1 MAAKDLAK
9 ADAVNSILASNYVM
23 VEIGGSIK
31 RISVKD
37 FMNAIQAGS
46 LNLSQYAWG
55 VPIYQ
60 SPSSKTSPEWGR
72 LGNLDMWAQYKETI
86 GRYLLTQ
93 DGRLAKLS
101 KTNSN
106 YFADGTTVDETK
118 GNIMFHAP
126 RLYYL
131 VKTDAVTGIPYLWA
145 SSLPIGGHYIE
156 SPCFGAYKAD
166 VIADKLV
173 SRSGRVPKSGLTI
186 SQFWA
191 KARAN
196 GKDYGLVSYDLRK
209 FMMMIHLFEYGSP
222 NCQTKIGY
230 GVGGSKNGDFWGAA
244 SKLTTGATKT
254 LGDSCGSIAINALP
268 DDTAGKPSSVNSS
281 RVSLFG
287 IEDAWNW
294 QHEMTQNIYFGKSEN
309 TGQTGKE
316 VFIYEGNRMPTDTEL
331 ATTPTGDY
339 RKLERI
345 DKEGYVSKMVLGEYF
360 DLIPQSVTGGGSNN
374 YWCDSFYHSMTLGQ
388 LCLFGGVANFGASSG
403 LTFIHS
409 GTPFSVSY
417 NICGARLAYYGKTQ
431 YVNGA
436 DL

>member
-9 ADAVNSILASNYVM
+9 ADAVNSMLASDYVL

-37 FMNAIQAGS
+37 FMNSIQTGS

-55 VPIYQ
+55 IPIYQ

-72 LGNLDMWAQYKETI
+72 VGNLDMWAQYKETA

-106 YFADGTTVDETK
+106 YFADGTVVDETK

-131 VKTDAVTGIPYLWA
+131 VKTDAVTGIPYLWL
-145 SSLPIGGHYIE
+145 SLLPIGGHYIE

-173 SRSGRVPKSGLTI
+173 SRSGRVPKGGLTI

-196 GKDYGLVSYDLRK
+196 GNDYGLSCYDHRRL
-209 FMMMIHLFEYGSP
+209 MMMLQLSEYGNP
-222 NCQTKIGY
+222 NCQEKIGY
-230 GVGGSKNGDFWGAA
+230 GVGGSVGGDFWGAA

-254 LGDSCGSIAINALP
+254 LGDSCGSIPIDALP
-268 DDTAGKPSSVNSS
+268 DVTAGKPASVNSS

-287 IEDAWNW
+287 IEDGWNW

-316 VFIYEGNRMPTDTEL
+316 VFIYEGNRMPTDAEL
-331 ATTPTGDY
+331 TTKPAGDY
-339 RKLERI
+339 RKLERM
-345 DKEGYVSKMVLGEYF
+345 DGEGYVSKMALGEHF
-360 DLIPQSVTGGGSNN
+360 DLIAQSTTGGGSNN
-374 YWCDSFYHSMTLGQ
+374 YWCDYFWRNLATGQ
-388 LCLFGGVANFGASSG
+388 LCLFGGSANAGSNGGLAFVSSS
-403 LTFIHS
+403 LA
-409 GTPFSVSY
+409 FSNAPAY
-417 NICGARLAYYGKTQ
+417 FGARLAYYGKTQ

>member
-1 MAAKDLAK
+1 MANDLAK
-9 ADAVNSILASNYVM
+9 VGAVNSMLASDCVM

-37 FMNAIQAGS
+37 FMNSIQTGS

-55 VPIYQ
+55 IPIYQ

-72 LGNLDMWAQYKETI
+72 VGNLDMWAQYKETA

-101 KTNSN
+101 KTNSGL
-106 YFADGTTVDETK
+106 FADGTVVDETK
-118 GNIMFHAP
+118 GNIMFHAH

-131 VKTDAVTGIPYLWA
+131 VKTDAVTGIPYLWL
-145 SSLPIGGHYIE
+145 SLLPIGGHYIE

-166 VIADKLV
+166 VISDKLV
-173 SRSGRVPKSGLTI
+173 SRSGRVPKGGLTI

-196 GKDYGLVSYDLRK
+196 GNDYGLSCYDHRRL
-209 FMMMIHLFEYGSP
+209 MMMLQLSEYGNP
-222 NCQTKIGY
+222 NCQDKIGY
-230 GVGGSKNGDFWGAA
+230 GVGGSVGGDFWGTAF
-244 SKLTTGATKT
+244 KLTTGATKT
-254 LGDSCGSIAINALP
+254 LGDSCGSIPIDALP
-268 DDTAGKPSSVNSS
+268 DATAGKPASVNSS

-287 IEDAWNW
+287 IEDGWNW

-316 VFIYEGNRMPTDTEL
+316 VFLYEGNRMPTDAEL
-331 ATTPTGDY
+331 ATKPAGDY

-345 DKEGYVSKMVLGEYF
+345 DGEGYVSKMALGEHF
-360 DLIPQSVTGGGSNN
+360 DLIAQSTTGGGSNN
-374 YWCDSFYHSMTLGQ
+374 YWCDYFWRNLATGQ
-388 LCLFGGVANFGASSG
+388 LCLFGGTANVGLGSG
-403 LTFIHS
+403 LASVASTYAISHAS
-409 GTPFSVSY
+409 AFS
-417 NICGARLAYYGKTQ
+417 GARLAYYGKTQ

>member
-55 VPIYQ
+55 IPIYQ

-72 LGNLDMWAQYKETI
+72 VGNLDMWAQYKDTT

-131 VKTDAVTGIPYLWA
+131 VKTDAVAGIPYLWL
-145 SSLPIGGHYIE
+145 SLLPIGGHFIE

-166 VIADKLV
+166 VISDKLV
-173 SRSGRVPKSGLTI
+173 SRSGRVPKGNLTI

-196 GKDYGLVSYDLRK
+196 GNDYGLSCYDHRRL
-209 FMMMIHLFEYGSP
+209 MMMLQLSEYGSP
-222 NCQTKIGY
+222 NCQDKIGY
-230 GVGGSKNGDFWGAA
+230 GVGGSVNGDFWGAA

-254 LGDSCGSIAINALP
+254 LGDSCGSIPIDALP
-268 DDTAGKPSSVNSS
+268 DATAGKQASVNSS

-287 IEDAWNW
+287 IEDGWNW
-294 QHEMTQNIYFGKSEN
+294 QHEMVQNIYFGRSEN

-316 VFIYEGNRMPTDTEL
+316 VFIYEGNRMPTDAEL
-331 ATTPTGDY
+331 TTKPAGDY

-345 DKEGYVSKMVLGEYF
+345 NEESYVSKMVLGEYF
-360 DLIPQSVTGGGSNN
+360 DLIAQSTTGGGSNN
-374 YWCDSFYHSMTLGQ
+374 YWCDTFWRNFATGQ
-388 LCLFGGVANFGASSG
+388 LCLFGGRASSG
-403 LTFIHS
+403 SGSGLACVTSDTAFSSVSASS
-409 GTPFSVSY
+409 GT
-417 NICGARLAYYGKTQ
+417 RLAYYGKTQ

>member
-1 MAAKDLAK
+1 MANDLAK
-9 ADAVNSILASNYVM
+9 VGAVNSMLASDCVM

-37 FMNAIQAGS
+37 FMNSIQTGS

-55 VPIYQ
+55 IPIYQ

-72 LGNLDMWAQYKETI
+72 VGNLDMWAQYKETA

-101 KTNSN
+101 KTNSGL
-106 YFADGTTVDETK
+106 FADGTVVDETK
-118 GNIMFHAP
+118 GNIMFHAH

-131 VKTDAVTGIPYLWA
+131 VKTDAVTGIPYLWL
-145 SSLPIGGHYIE
+145 SLLPIGGHYIE

-166 VIADKLV
+166 VISDKLV
-173 SRSGRVPKSGLTI
+173 SRSGRVPKGGLTI

-196 GKDYGLVSYDLRK
+196 GNDYGLSCYDHRRL
-209 FMMMIHLFEYGSP
+209 MMMLQLSEYGNP
-222 NCQTKIGY
+222 NCQDKIGY
-230 GVGGSKNGDFWGAA
+230 GVGGSVGGDFWGTAF
-244 SKLTTGATKT
+244 KLTTGATKT
-254 LGDSCGSIAINALP
+254 LGDSCGSIPIDALP
-268 DDTAGKPSSVNSS
+268 DATAGKPASVNSS

-287 IEDAWNW
+287 IEDGWNW

-316 VFIYEGNRMPTDTEL
+316 VFLYEGNRMPTDAEL
-331 ATTPTGDY
+331 ATKPAGDY

-345 DKEGYVSKMVLGEYF
+345 DGEGYVSKMALGEHF
-360 DLIPQSVTGGGSNN
+360 DLIAQSTTGGGSNN
-374 YWCDSFYHSMTLGQ
+374 YWCDYFWRNLATGQ
-388 LCLFGGVANFGASSG
+388 LCLFGGCANDGSNSG
-403 LTFIHS
+403 LACVGS
-409 GTPFSVSY
+409 YCAFSFASA
-417 NICGARLAYYGKTQ
+417 NCGARLAYYGKTQ

>member
-1 MAAKDLAK
+1 MAADLAK
-9 ADAVNSILASNYVM
+9 VGAVNSILASNYVM

-72 LGNLDMWAQYKETI
+72 VGNLDMWEQYKETM

-156 SPCFGAYKAD
+156 SPCLGAYKAD

-173 SRSGRVPKSGLTI
+173 SRSGRVPKGGLTI

-196 GKDYGLVSYDLRK
+196 GNDYGLVSYDLRR
-209 FMMMIHLFEYGSP
+209 FMMMIQLFEYGSP

-230 GVGGSKNGDFWGAA
+230 GVGGSTNGDFWNAA

-254 LGDSCGSIAINALP
+254 LGDSCGNIAIDALA
-268 DDTAGKPSSVNSS
+268 DSTASNPASVNSS

-294 QHEMTQNIYFGKSEN
+294 QWEMTQGIYFGKSEN

-316 VFIYEGNRMPTDTEL
+316 VFIYEGNRMPTDAEL
-331 ATTPTGDY
+331 TTKPAGDY
-339 RKLERI
+339 RKLERM
-345 DKEGYVSKMVLGEYF
+345 DGEGFVSKMSLGEYF
-360 DLIPQSVTGGGSNN
+360 DLIAQSTTGGGSNN
-374 YWCDSFYHSMTLGQ
+374 YWCDFFYRNLATGQ
-388 LCLFGGVANFGASSG
+388 LCLFGGSANYGSFSG
-403 LTFIHS
+403 LAFVS
-409 GTPFSVSY
+409 SRNAFSDAFAH
-417 NICGARLAYYGKTQ
+417 CGARLAYYGKTQ

>member
-1 MAAKDLAK
+1 MANDLAK
-9 ADAVNSILASNYVM
+9 VGAVNSMLASDCVM

-37 FMNAIQAGS
+37 FMNSIQTGS

-55 VPIYQ
+55 IPIYQ

-72 LGNLDMWAQYKETI
+72 VGNLDMWAQYKETA

-101 KTNSN
+101 KTNSGL
-106 YFADGTTVDETK
+106 FADGTVVDETK
-118 GNIMFHAP
+118 GNIMFHAH

-131 VKTDAVTGIPYLWA
+131 VKTDAVTGIPYLWL
-145 SSLPIGGHYIE
+145 SLLPIGGHYIE

-166 VIADKLV
+166 VISDKLV
-173 SRSGRVPKSGLTI
+173 SRSGRVPKGGLTI

-196 GKDYGLVSYDLRK
+196 GNDYGLSCYDHRRL
-209 FMMMIHLFEYGSP
+209 MMMLQLSEYGNP
-222 NCQTKIGY
+222 NCQDKIGY
-230 GVGGSKNGDFWGAA
+230 GVGGSVGGDFWGTAF
-244 SKLTTGATKT
+244 KLTTGATKT
-254 LGDSCGSIAINALP
+254 LGDSCGSIPIDALP
-268 DDTAGKPSSVNSS
+268 DATAGKPASVNSS

-287 IEDAWNW
+287 IEDGWNW

-316 VFIYEGNRMPTDTEL
+316 VFLYEGNRMPTDAEL
-331 ATTPTGDY
+331 ATKPAGDY

-345 DKEGYVSKMVLGEYF
+345 DGEGYVSKMALGEHF
-360 DLIPQSVTGGGSNN
+360 DLIAQSTTGGGSNN
-374 YWCDSFYHSMTLGQ
+374 YWCDYFWRNLATGQ
-388 LCLFGGVANFGASSG
+388 LCLFGGHAYDGSSSG
-403 LTFIHS
+403 LACVASIS
-409 GTPFSVSY
+409 AFSDAY
-417 NICGARLAYYGKTQ
+417 ADCGARLAYYGKTQ

>member
-9 ADAVNSILASNYVM
+9 ADAVNSMLASDYVM

-37 FMNAIQAGS
+37 FMNSIQTGS

-72 LGNLDMWAQYKETI
+72 VGNLDMWAQYKETT

-101 KTNSN
+101 KTNSS
-106 YFADGTTVDETK
+106 YFADGTVVDETK
-118 GNIMFHAP
+118 GNIMFHSP

-131 VKTDAVTGIPYLWA
+131 EKTDAVTGIPYLWL
-145 SSLPIGGHYIE
+145 SLLPIGGHYIE

-166 VIADKLV
+166 VISDKLV
-173 SRSGRVPKSGLTI
+173 SRSGRVPKGNLTI

-196 GKDYGLVSYDLRK
+196 GNDYGLSCYDHRRL
-209 FMMMIHLFEYGSP
+209 MMMLQLSEYGNP
-222 NCQTKIGY
+222 NCQDKIGY
-230 GVGGSKNGDFWGAA
+230 GVGGSVNGDFWGAA

-254 LGDSCGSIAINALP
+254 LGDSCGSIPIDALP
-268 DDTAGKPSSVNSS
+268 DATAGKPASVNSS

-287 IEDAWNW
+287 IEDGWNW

-316 VFIYEGNRMPTDTEL
+316 VFIYEGNRMPTDAEL
-331 ATTPTGDY
+331 TTKPAGDY
-339 RKLERI
+339 RKLERM
-345 DKEGYVSKMVLGEYF
+345 DGEGYVSKMVLGEHF
-360 DLIPQSVTGGGSNN
+360 DLIAQSTTGGGSNN
-374 YWCDSFYHSMTLGQ
+374 YWCDYFWRNLVTGQ
-388 LCLFGGVANFGASSG
+388 LCLFGGAANDGSNSG
-403 LTFIHS
+403 LACVS
-409 GTPFSVSY
+409 SYYAFSNAAAFS
-417 NICGARLAYYGKTQ
+417 GARLAYYGKTQ

>member
-1 MAAKDLAK
+1 MAADLAK
-9 ADAVNSILASNYVM
+9 VGAVNSILASNYVM

-37 FMNAIQAGS
+37 FMNSIQAGS

-72 LGNLDMWAQYKETI
+72 VGNLDMWEQYKETM

-156 SPCFGAYKAD
+156 SPCLGAYKAD

-173 SRSGRVPKSGLTI
+173 SRSGRVPKGGLTI

-196 GKDYGLVSYDLRK
+196 GNDYGLVNYDLRR
-209 FMMMIHLFEYGSP
+209 FMMMIQLFEYGSP

-230 GVGGSKNGDFWGAA
+230 GVGGSTNGDFWSAA

-254 LGDSCGSIAINALP
+254 LGDSCGNIAIDALA
-268 DDTAGKPSSVNSS
+268 DDTASKPASVNSS

-294 QHEMTQNIYFGKSEN
+294 QFEMTQGIYFGKSEN

-316 VFIYEGNRMPTDTEL
+316 VFIYDGNRMPTNAEL
-331 ATTPTGDY
+331 ATKPAGDY
-339 RKLERI
+339 RKLERM
-345 DKEGYVSKMVLGEYF
+345 DGDGFVSKMALGEYF
-360 DLIPQSVTGGGSNN
+360 DLIAQSATGGGSNN
-374 YWCDSFYHSMTLGQ
+374 YWCDNFWRILATGQ
-388 LCLFGGVANFGASSG
+388 LALFGGFASSG
-403 LTFIHS
+403 LYGGLAFIAS
-409 GTPFSVSY
+409 SFAFSYATLS
-417 NICGARLAYYGKTQ
+417 CGARLAYYGKTQ

>member
-1 MAAKDLAK
+1 MAADLAK
-9 ADAVNSILASNYVM
+9 VGAVNSILASNYVM

-72 LGNLDMWAQYKETI
+72 VGNLDMWEQYKETM

-156 SPCFGAYKAD
+156 SPCLGAYKAD

-173 SRSGRVPKSGLTI
+173 SRSGRVPKGELSI

-196 GKDYGLVSYDLRK
+196 GNDYGLVNYDLRR
-209 FMMMIHLFEYGSP
+209 FMMMIQLFEYGSP
-222 NCQTKIGY
+222 DCQTKIGY
-230 GVGGSKNGDFWGAA
+230 GVGGSINGNFWGVA

-254 LGDSCGSIAINALP
+254 LGDSCGNIAIEALA
-268 DDTAGKPSSVNSS
+268 DSTASKPASVNSS

-294 QHEMTQNIYFGKSEN
+294 QWEMTQGIYFGKSEN

-316 VFIYEGNRMPTDTEL
+316 VFIYDGNRMPTDAEL
-331 ATTPTGDY
+331 TTKPAGDY
-339 RKLERI
+339 RKLERM
-345 DKEGYVSKMVLGEYF
+345 DGDGYVSKMTIGEYF
-360 DLIPQSVTGGGSNN
+360 DLIAQSTTGGGSNN
-374 YWCDSFYHSMTLGQ
+374 YWCDYFFRNLATGQ
-388 LCLFGGVANFGASSG
+388 LCLFGGAAYHGLNSG
-403 LTFIHS
+403 LAYVDSSNAFPAAYTK
-409 GTPFSVSY
+409 
-417 NICGARLAYYGKTQ
+417 CGARLAYYGKTQ

>member
-9 ADAVNSILASNYVM
+9 ADAVNSMLASDYVL

-37 FMNAIQAGS
+37 FMNSIQTGS

-55 VPIYQ
+55 IPIYQ

-72 LGNLDMWAQYKETI
+72 VGNLDMWAQYKETA

-106 YFADGTTVDETK
+106 YFADGTVVDETK

-131 VKTDAVTGIPYLWA
+131 VKTDAVTGIPYLWL
-145 SSLPIGGHYIE
+145 SLLPIGGHYIE

-173 SRSGRVPKSGLTI
+173 SRSGRVPKGGLTI

-196 GKDYGLVSYDLRK
+196 GNDYGLSCYDHRRL
-209 FMMMIHLFEYGSP
+209 MMMLQLSEYGNP
-222 NCQTKIGY
+222 NCQDKIGY
-230 GVGGSKNGDFWGAA
+230 GVGGSVGGDFWGAA

-254 LGDSCGSIAINALP
+254 LGDSCGSIPIDALP
-268 DDTAGKPSSVNSS
+268 DATAAKPASVNSS

-287 IEDAWNW
+287 IEDGWNW

-316 VFIYEGNRMPTDTEL
+316 VFIYEGNRMPTDAEL
-331 ATTPTGDY
+331 ATKPAGDY
-339 RKLERI
+339 RKLERM
-345 DKEGYVSKMVLGEYF
+345 DGEGYVSKMALGEHF
-360 DLIPQSVTGGGSNN
+360 DLIAQSTTGGGSNN
-374 YWCDSFYHSMTLGQ
+374 YWCDYFWRNLATGQ
-388 LCLFGGVANFGASSG
+388 LCLFGGHATNGSNSG
-403 LTFIHS
+403 LASVASHS
-409 GTPFSVSY
+409 AFSSAYASY
-417 NICGARLAYYGKTQ
+417 GARLAYYGKTQ

>member
-1 MAAKDLAK
+1 MANDLAK
-9 ADAVNSILASNYVM
+9 VGAVNSMLASDCVM

-37 FMNAIQAGS
+37 FMNSIQTGS

-55 VPIYQ
+55 IPIYQ

-72 LGNLDMWAQYKETI
+72 VGNLDMWAQYKETA

-101 KTNSN
+101 KTNSGL
-106 YFADGTTVDETK
+106 FADGTVVDETK
-118 GNIMFHAP
+118 GNIMFHAH

-131 VKTDAVTGIPYLWA
+131 VKTDAVTGIPYLWL
-145 SSLPIGGHYIE
+145 SLLPIGGHYIE

-166 VIADKLV
+166 VISDKLV
-173 SRSGRVPKSGLTI
+173 SRSGRVPKGGLTI

-196 GKDYGLVSYDLRK
+196 GNDYGLSCYDHRRL
-209 FMMMIHLFEYGSP
+209 MMMLQLSEYGNP
-222 NCQTKIGY
+222 NCQDKIGY
-230 GVGGSKNGDFWGAA
+230 GVGGSVGGDFWGTAF
-244 SKLTTGATKT
+244 KLTTGATKT
-254 LGDSCGSIAINALP
+254 LGDSCGSIPIDALP
-268 DDTAGKPSSVNSS
+268 DATAGKPASVNSS

-287 IEDAWNW
+287 IEDGWNW

-316 VFIYEGNRMPTDTEL
+316 VFLYEGNRMPTDAEL
-331 ATTPTGDY
+331 ATKPAGDC

-345 DKEGYVSKMVLGEYF
+345 DGEGYVSKMALGEHF
-360 DLIPQSVTGGGSNN
+360 DLIAQSTTGGGSNN
-374 YWCDSFYHSMTLGQ
+374 YWCDYFWKNLATGQ
-388 LCLFGGVANFGASSG
+388 LCLFGGNAYLGSHSGLASVYSYSAFSVANAS
-403 LTFIHS
+403 F
-409 GTPFSVSY
+409 
-417 NICGARLAYYGKTQ
+417 GARLAYYGKTQ

>member
-55 VPIYQ
+55 ILIYQ

-72 LGNLDMWAQYKETI
+72 VGNLDMWAQYKDTT

-106 YFADGTTVDETK
+106 YFADGTVVDETK
-118 GNIMFHAP
+118 GNIMFHSP

-131 VKTDAVTGIPYLWA
+131 VKTDAVTGIPYLWL
-145 SSLPIGGHYIE
+145 SLLPIGGHYIE

-166 VIADKLV
+166 VISDKLV
-173 SRSGRVPKSGLTI
+173 SRSGRVPKGGLTI

-196 GKDYGLVSYDLRK
+196 GNDYGLSCYDHRRL
-209 FMMMIHLFEYGSP
+209 MMMLQLSEYGSP
-222 NCQTKIGY
+222 NCQAKIGY
-230 GVGGSKNGDFWGAA
+230 GVGGSVSGSFWGAA
-244 SKLTTGATKT
+244 SKLKTGATAT
-254 LGDSCGSIAINALP
+254 LGDSCGSIPIDALA
-268 DDTAGKPSSVNSS
+268 DDTASKPASVNSS

-287 IEDAWNW
+287 IEDSWNW
-294 QHEMTQNIYFGKSEN
+294 QHEITQGIYFGKSEN

-316 VFIYEGNRMPTDTEL
+316 VFIYDGNRMPTDAEL
-331 ATTPTGDY
+331 TTKPAGDY
-339 RKLERI
+339 RKLERM
-345 DKEGYVSKMVLGEYF
+345 DGEGYVSKMVLGEYF
-360 DLIPQSVTGGGSNN
+360 DLIAQSTTGGGSNN
-374 YWCDSFYHSMTLGQ
+374 YWCDYFWRNLATGQ
-388 LCLFGGVANFGASSG
+388 LCLFGGNAYNGSNSG
-403 LTFIHS
+403 LASVIS
-409 GTPFSVSY
+409 NNAFSY
-417 NICGARLAYYGKTQ
+417 AAANCGARLAYYGKTQ

>member
-9 ADAVNSILASNYVM
+9 ADAVNSMLASDYVL

-37 FMNAIQAGS
+37 FMNSIQTGS

-72 LGNLDMWAQYKETI
+72 VGNLDMWAQYKETT

-106 YFADGTTVDETK
+106 YFADGTVVDETK
-118 GNIMFHAP
+118 GNIMFHSP

-131 VKTDAVTGIPYLWA
+131 VKTDAVTGIPYLWL
-145 SSLPIGGHYIE
+145 SLLPIGGHYIE

-166 VIADKLV
+166 VISDKLV
-173 SRSGRVPKSGLTI
+173 SRSGRVPKGGLSI

-196 GKDYGLVSYDLRK
+196 GNGYGLSCYDHRRL
-209 FMMMIHLFEYGSP
+209 MMMLQLSEYGNP
-222 NCQTKIGY
+222 NCQDKIGY
-230 GVGGSKNGDFWGAA
+230 GVGGSNGGDFWDAA

-254 LGDSCGSIAINALP
+254 LGDSCGSIPIDALP
-268 DDTAGKPSSVNSS
+268 DATAGKPASVNSS

-287 IEDAWNW
+287 IEDGWNW

-316 VFIYEGNRMPTDTEL
+316 VFIYEGNRMPTDAEL
-331 ATTPTGDY
+331 TTKPVGDY
-339 RKLERI
+339 RKLERMEV
-345 DKEGYVSKMVLGEYF
+345 EGYVSKMVLGEFF
-360 DLIPQSVTGGGSNN
+360 DLIAQSTTDGGSNN
-374 YWCDSFYHSMTLGQ
+374 YWCDYFLRDLVVGQ
-388 LCLFGGVANFGASSG
+388 LCLFGGSSNVG
-403 LTFIHS
+403 TNSGIGYIHS
-409 GTPFSVSY
+409 NLPFSFADTRS
-417 NICGARLAYYGKTQ
+417 GARLAYYGKTQ

>member
-1 MAAKDLAK
+1 MANDLAK
-9 ADAVNSILASNYVM
+9 VGAVNSMLASDCVM

-37 FMNAIQAGS
+37 FMNSIQTGS

-55 VPIYQ
+55 IPIYQ

-72 LGNLDMWAQYKETI
+72 VGNLDMWAQYKETA

-101 KTNSN
+101 KTNSGL
-106 YFADGTTVDETK
+106 FADGTVVDETK
-118 GNIMFHAP
+118 GNIMFHAH

-131 VKTDAVTGIPYLWA
+131 VKTDAVTGIPYLWL
-145 SSLPIGGHYIE
+145 SLLPIGGHYIE

-166 VIADKLV
+166 VISDKLV
-173 SRSGRVPKSGLTI
+173 SRSGRVPKGGLTI

-196 GKDYGLVSYDLRK
+196 GNDYGLSCYDHRRL
-209 FMMMIHLFEYGSP
+209 MMMLQLSEYGNP
-222 NCQTKIGY
+222 NCQDKIGY
-230 GVGGSKNGDFWGAA
+230 GVGGSVGGDFWGTAF
-244 SKLTTGATKT
+244 KLTTGATKT
-254 LGDSCGSIAINALP
+254 LGDSCGSIPIDALP
-268 DDTAGKPSSVNSS
+268 DATAGKPASVNSS

-287 IEDAWNW
+287 IEDGWNW

-316 VFIYEGNRMPTDTEL
+316 VFLYEGNRMPTDAEL
-331 ATTPTGDY
+331 ATKPAGDY

-345 DKEGYVSKMVLGEYF
+345 DGEGYVSKMALGEHF
-360 DLIPQSVTGGGSNN
+360 DLIAQSTTGGGSNN
-374 YWCDSFYHSMTLGQ
+374 YWCDYFWRNLATGQ
-388 LCLFGGVANFGASSG
+388 LCLFGGFANIGSDSGLAFVSSKHAFSNATASS
-403 LTFIHS
+403 
-409 GTPFSVSY
+409 
-417 NICGARLAYYGKTQ
+417 GARLAYYGKTQ

>member
-1 MAAKDLAK
+1 MANDLAK
-9 ADAVNSILASNYVM
+9 VGAVNSMLASDYVL

-37 FMNAIQAGS
+37 FMNSIQTSS

-72 LGNLDMWAQYKETI
+72 VGNLDMWAQYKETT

-106 YFADGTTVDETK
+106 YFADGTVVDETK
-118 GNIMFHAP
+118 GNIMFHSP

-131 VKTDAVTGIPYLWA
+131 VKTDAVTGIPYLWL
-145 SSLPIGGHYIE
+145 SLLPIGGHYIE

-166 VIADKLV
+166 VISDKLV
-173 SRSGRVPKSGLTI
+173 SRSGRVPKGNLTI

-196 GKDYGLVSYDLRK
+196 GNDYGLSCYDHRRL
-209 FMMMIHLFEYGSP
+209 MMMLQLSEYGNP
-222 NCQTKIGY
+222 NCQDKIGY
-230 GVGGSKNGDFWGAA
+230 GVGGSVNGDFWGAA

-254 LGDSCGSIAINALP
+254 LGDSCGIIPIDALP
-268 DDTAGKPSSVNSS
+268 DATAGKPASVNSS

-287 IEDAWNW
+287 IEDGWNW

-316 VFIYEGNRMPTDTEL
+316 VFIYEGNRMPTDAEL
-331 ATTPTGDY
+331 TTKPAGDY
-339 RKLERI
+339 RKLERM
-345 DKEGYVSKMVLGEYF
+345 DGEGYVSKMVLGEHF
-360 DLIPQSVTGGGSNN
+360 DLIAQSTTGGGSNN
-374 YWCDSFYHSMTLGQ
+374 YWCDYFWRNLVTGQ
-388 LCLFGGVANFGASSG
+388 LCLFGGSANSGSISG
-403 LTFIHS
+403 LAFVAS
-409 GTPFSVSY
+409 FAAFSY
-417 NICGARLAYYGKTQ
+417 ANANCGARLAYYGKTQ

>member
-1 MAAKDLAK
+1 MANDLAK
-9 ADAVNSILASNYVM
+9 VGAVNSMLASDCVM

-37 FMNAIQAGS
+37 FMNSIQTGS

-55 VPIYQ
+55 IPIYQ

-72 LGNLDMWAQYKETI
+72 VGNLDMWAQYKETA

-101 KTNSN
+101 KTNSGL
-106 YFADGTTVDETK
+106 FADGTVVDETK
-118 GNIMFHAP
+118 GNIMFHAH

-131 VKTDAVTGIPYLWA
+131 VKTDAVTGIPYLWL
-145 SSLPIGGHYIE
+145 SLLPIGGHYIE

-166 VIADKLV
+166 VISDKLV
-173 SRSGRVPKSGLTI
+173 SRSGRVPKGGLTI

-196 GKDYGLVSYDLRK
+196 GNDYGLSCYDHRRL
-209 FMMMIHLFEYGSP
+209 MMMLQLSEYGNP
-222 NCQTKIGY
+222 NCQDKIGY
-230 GVGGSKNGDFWGAA
+230 GVGGSVGGDFWGTAF
-244 SKLTTGATKT
+244 KLTTGATKT
-254 LGDSCGSIAINALP
+254 LGDSCGSIPIDALP
-268 DDTAGKPSSVNSS
+268 DATAGKPASVNSS

-287 IEDAWNW
+287 IEDGWNW

-316 VFIYEGNRMPTDTEL
+316 VFLYEGNRMPTDAEL
-331 ATTPTGDY
+331 ATKPAGDY

-345 DKEGYVSKMVLGEYF
+345 DGEGYVSKMALGEHF
-360 DLIPQSVTGGGSNN
+360 DLIAQSTTGGGSNN
-374 YWCDSFYHSMTLGQ
+374 YWCDYFWRNLATGQ
-388 LCLFGGVANFGASSG
+388 LCLFGGAANSGSNSG
-403 LTFIHS
+403 LACVNSIDA
-409 GTPFSVSY
+409 FSY
-417 NICGARLAYYGKTQ
+417 AYAIFGARLAYYGKTQ

>member
-1 MAAKDLAK
+1 MANDLAK
-9 ADAVNSILASNYVM
+9 VGAVNSMLASDHVM

-31 RISVKD
+31 RISVND
-37 FMNAIQAGS
+37 FMNSIQTSS

-72 LGNLDMWAQYKETI
+72 VGNLDMWTQYKETT

-106 YFADGTTVDETK
+106 YFADGTVVDETK

-131 VKTDAVTGIPYLWA
+131 VKTDAVTGIPYLWL
-145 SSLPIGGHYIE
+145 SLLPIGGHYIE

-173 SRSGRVPKSGLTI
+173 SRSGRVPKGSLTI
-186 SQFWA
+186 SKFWE

-196 GKDYGLVSYDLRK
+196 GKDYGLSCYDHRRL
-209 FMMMIHLFEYGSP
+209 MMMLQLSEYGNP
-222 NCQTKIGY
+222 NCQDKIGY
-230 GVGGSKNGDFWGAA
+230 GVGGSVNGEFWGAA

-254 LGDSCGSIAINALP
+254 LGDSCGSIPIDALP
-268 DDTAGKPSSVNSS
+268 DDTSGKPASVNSS

-287 IEDAWNW
+287 IEDGWNW

-316 VFIYEGNRMPTDTEL
+316 VFIYEGNRIPTDAEL
-331 ATTPTGDY
+331 TTKPAGDY
-339 RKLERI
+339 RKLERM
-345 DKEGYVSKMVLGEYF
+345 DGEGYVSKMVLGEFF
-360 DLIPQSVTGGGSNN
+360 DLIAQNITGGGSNN
-374 YWCDSFYHSMTLGQ
+374 YWCDFFWRNLATGQ
-388 LCLFGGVANFGASSG
+388 LCLFGGSVYYGLNGDLASVNS
-403 LTFIHS
+403 S
-409 GTPFSVSY
+409 FSFSSSPAS
-417 NICGARLAYYGKTQ
+417 CGARLAYYGKTQ

>member
-1 MAAKDLAK
+1 MANDLAK
-9 ADAVNSILASNYVM
+9 VGAVNSMLASDHVM

-37 FMNAIQAGS
+37 FMNSIQTSS

-72 LGNLDMWAQYKETI
+72 VGNLDMWAQYKETT

-106 YFADGTTVDETK
+106 YFADGTVVDETK
-118 GNIMFHAP
+118 GNIMFHSP

-131 VKTDAVTGIPYLWA
+131 VKTDAVTGIPYLWL
-145 SSLPIGGHYIE
+145 SLLPIGGHYIE

-166 VIADKLV
+166 VISDKLV
-173 SRSGRVPKSGLTI
+173 SRSGRVPKGGLTI
-186 SQFWA
+186 SKFWE

-196 GKDYGLVSYDLRK
+196 GKDYGLSCYDHRRL
-209 FMMMIHLFEYGSP
+209 MMMLQLSEYGNP
-222 NCQTKIGY
+222 NCQDKIGY
-230 GVGGSKNGDFWGAA
+230 GVGGSVNGEFWGAA

-254 LGDSCGSIAINALP
+254 LGDSCGSIPIDALP
-268 DDTAGKPSSVNSS
+268 DDTSSKPASVNSS

-287 IEDAWNW
+287 IEDGWNW

-316 VFIYEGNRMPTDTEL
+316 VFIYEGNRIPTDAEL
-331 ATTPTGDY
+331 TTKPAGDY
-339 RKLERI
+339 RKLERM
-345 DKEGYVSKMVLGEYF
+345 DGEGYVSKMVLGEFF
-360 DLIPQSVTGGGSNN
+360 DLIAQNITGGGSNN
-374 YWCDSFYHSMTLGQ
+374 YWCDFFWRNLATGQ
-388 LCLFGGVANFGASSG
+388 LCLFGGSVYYGLNGGLASVNSS
-403 LTFIHS
+403 LS
-409 GTPFSVSY
+409 FSSSPES
-417 NICGARLAYYGKTQ
+417 CGARLAYYGKTQ

>member
-1 MAAKDLAK
+1 MAADLAK
-9 ADAVNSILASNYVM
+9 VGAVNSILASNYVM

-72 LGNLDMWAQYKETI
+72 VGNLDMWEQYKETM

-156 SPCFGAYKAD
+156 SPCLGAYKAD
-166 VIADKLV
+166 VIAEKLV
-173 SRSGRVPKSGLTI
+173 SRSGRVPQGGLTI

-196 GKDYGLVSYDLRK
+196 GNDYGLVNYDLRR
-209 FMMMIHLFEYGSP
+209 FMMMIQLFEYGSP

-230 GVGGSKNGDFWGAA
+230 GVGGSSSGNFWLAA

-254 LGDSCGSIAINALP
+254 LGDSCGSIDIDALAN
-268 DDTAGKPSSVNSS
+268 DTADEPASVNSS

-287 IEDAWNW
+287 IEDSWNW
-294 QHEMTQNIYFGKSEN
+294 QSEMTQGIYFGKSEN

-316 VFIYEGNRMPTDTEL
+316 VFIYDGNRMPTDAEL
-331 ATTPTGDY
+331 TTKPAGDY
-339 RKLERI
+339 RKLECMDR
-345 DKEGYVSKMVLGEYF
+345 EGYVSKMTLGEYF
-360 DLIPQSVTGGGSNN
+360 DLIAQSTTGGGSNN
-374 YWCDSFYHSMTLGQ
+374 YWCDYFYCNLNIGQ
-388 LCLFGGVANFGASSG
+388 LYLSGGSAFKAGLTSG
-403 LTFIHS
+403 LACFNSSDTFS
-409 GTPFSVSY
+409 ASTDSY
-417 NICGARLAYYGKTQ
+417 GSRLAYYGKTQ

-436 DL
+436 DI

>member
-37 FMNAIQAGS
+37 FINAIQAGS

-55 VPIYQ
+55 IPIYQ

-72 LGNLDMWAQYKETI
+72 VGNLDMWAQYKDTT

-131 VKTDAVTGIPYLWA
+131 VKTDAVTGIPYLWL
-145 SSLPIGGHYIE
+145 SLLPIGGHYIE

-166 VIADKLV
+166 VISDKLV
-173 SRSGRVPKSGLTI
+173 SRSGRVPKGGLTI

-196 GKDYGLVSYDLRK
+196 GNDYGLSCYDHRRL
-209 FMMMIHLFEYGSP
+209 MVMLQLSEYGST
-222 NCQTKIGY
+222 NCQAKIGY
-230 GVGGSKNGDFWGAA
+230 GVGGSVSGSFWGAA
-244 SKLTTGATKT
+244 SKLKTGATAT
-254 LGDSCGSIAINALP
+254 LGDSCGSIPIDALA
-268 DDTAGKPSSVNSS
+268 DDTASKPASVNSS

-287 IEDAWNW
+287 IEDSWNW
-294 QHEMTQNIYFGKSEN
+294 QHEMTQGIYFGKSEN

-316 VFIYEGNRMPTDTEL
+316 VFIYDGNRMPTDAEL
-331 ATTPTGDY
+331 TTKPAGDY
-339 RKLERI
+339 RKLERM
-345 DKEGYVSKMVLGEYF
+345 DGEGYVSKIVLGEYF
-360 DLIPQSVTGGGSNN
+360 DLIAQSTTGGGSNN
-374 YWCDSFYHSMTLGQ
+374 YWCDYFWRNLATGQ
-388 LCLFGGVANFGASSG
+388 LCLFGGTANSGSTSG
-403 LTFIHS
+403 LACVHS
-409 GTPFSVSY
+409 IYAFSSAYSY
-417 NICGARLAYYGKTQ
+417 CGARLAYYGKTQ

>member
-1 MAAKDLAK
+1 MANDLAK
-9 ADAVNSILASNYVM
+9 VGAVNSMLASDYIL

-37 FMNAIQAGS
+37 FMNSIQTGS

-72 LGNLDMWAQYKETI
+72 VGNLDMWAQYKETT

-101 KTNSN
+101 KTNSS
-106 YFADGTTVDETK
+106 YFADGTVVDETK
-118 GNIMFHAP
+118 GNIMFHSP

-131 VKTDAVTGIPYLWA
+131 VKTDAVTGIPYLWL
-145 SSLPIGGHYIE
+145 SLLPIGGHYIE
-156 SPCFGAYKAD
+156 SPCFGAYNAD
-166 VIADKLV
+166 VISDKLV
-173 SRSGRVPKSGLTI
+173 SRSGRVPKGNLTI

-196 GKDYGLVSYDLRK
+196 GNDYGLSCYDHRRL
-209 FMMMIHLFEYGSP
+209 MMMLQLSEYGNP
-222 NCQTKIGY
+222 NCQDKIGY
-230 GVGGSKNGDFWGAA
+230 GVGGSVRGDFWNAA

-254 LGDSCGSIAINALP
+254 LGDSCGSIPIDALP
-268 DDTAGKPSSVNSS
+268 DTIAGKPASVNSS

-287 IEDAWNW
+287 IEDGWNW
-294 QHEMTQNIYFGKSEN
+294 RHEMTQNIYFGKSVN

-316 VFIYEGNRMPTDTEL
+316 VFIYEGNRIPTDAEL
-331 ATTPTGDY
+331 TTKPAGDY
-339 RKLERI
+339 RKLERM
-345 DKEGYVSKMVLGEYF
+345 DGGGYVSKMVLGEHF
-360 DLIPQSVTGGGSNN
+360 DLIAQSTTGGGSNN
-374 YWCDSFYHSMTLGQ
+374 YWCDYFWCNIAKGQ
-388 LCLFGGVANFGASSG
+388 ICIFGGDATHGSDSGIVCAYSS
-403 LTFIHS
+403 S
-409 GTPFSVSY
+409 DFSAKY
-417 NICGARLAYYGKTQ
+417 EGFGARLAYYGKTQ

>member
-1 MAAKDLAK
+1 MANDLAK
-9 ADAVNSILASNYVM
+9 VGAVNSMLASDCVM

-37 FMNAIQAGS
+37 FMNSIQIGS

-55 VPIYQ
+55 IPIYQ

-72 LGNLDMWAQYKETI
+72 VGNLDMWAQYKETA

-101 KTNSN
+101 KTNSGL
-106 YFADGTTVDETK
+106 FADGTVVDETK
-118 GNIMFHAP
+118 GNIMFHAH

-131 VKTDAVTGIPYLWA
+131 VKTDAVTGIPYLWL
-145 SSLPIGGHYIE
+145 SLLPIGGHYIE

-166 VIADKLV
+166 VISDKLV
-173 SRSGRVPKSGLTI
+173 SRSGRVPKGGLTI

-196 GKDYGLVSYDLRK
+196 GKDYGLSCYDHRRL
-209 FMMMIHLFEYGSP
+209 MVMLQLSEYGNP
-222 NCQTKIGY
+222 NCQDKIGY
-230 GVGGSKNGDFWGAA
+230 GVGGSVGGNFLGAA

-254 LGDSCGSIAINALP
+254 LGDSCGSIPIDALP
-268 DDTAGKPSSVNSS
+268 DDTAGKPASVNSS

-287 IEDAWNW
+287 IEDGWNW

-309 TGQTGKE
+309 TGQTGNE
-316 VFIYEGNRMPTDTEL
+316 VFIYEGNRMPTDAEL
-331 ATTPTGDY
+331 TTKPAGDY
-339 RKLERI
+339 RKLERM
-345 DKEGYVSKMVLGEYF
+345 DGEGYVSKMVLGEYF
-360 DLIPQSVTGGGSNN
+360 DLIAQSTTGGGSNN
-374 YWCDSFYHSMTLGQ
+374 YWCDYFWNNLASGQ
-388 LCLFGGVANFGASSG
+388 LCMFGGNTNNGSKSGIAYIDSHAAFSASGAN
-403 LTFIHS
+403 
-409 GTPFSVSY
+409 Y
-417 NICGARLAYYGKTQ
+417 GARLAYYGKTQ

>member
-60 SPSSKTSPEWGR
+60 SPSSKTSPKWGR
-72 LGNLDMWAQYKETI
+72 VGNLDMWEQYKETM

-156 SPCFGAYKAD
+156 SPCLGAFKAD

-173 SRSGRVPKSGLTI
+173 SRSGRVPKGGLKITE
-186 SQFWA
+186 FWA

-196 GKDYGLVSYDLRK
+196 GNDYGLVNYDLRI
-209 FMMMIHLFEYGSP
+209 FMMMIQLFEYGSP

-230 GVGGSKNGDFWGAA
+230 GVGGSVNGSFWGAA

-254 LGDSCGSIAINALP
+254 LGDSCGSISIDALA
-268 DDTAGKPSSVNSS
+268 DDTASKPASVNSS

-287 IEDAWNW
+287 IEDSWNW
-294 QHEMTQNIYFGKSEN
+294 QHEMTQGIYFGKSEN

-316 VFIYEGNRMPTDTEL
+316 VFIYDGNRMPTDAEL
-331 ATTPTGDY
+331 TTKPAGDY
-339 RKLERI
+339 RKLERM
-345 DKEGYVSKMVLGEYF
+345 DGEGFVSKMVLGEYF
-360 DLIPQSVTGGGSNN
+360 DLIAQSITGGGSNN
-374 YWCDSFYHSMTLGQ
+374 YWCDHFWRNLATGQ
-388 LCLFGGVANFGASSG
+388 LCLFGGYASHGSASG
-403 LTFIHS
+403 LACVS
-409 GTPFSVSY
+409 SYSAFSYAFAS
-417 NICGARLAYYGKTQ
+417 CGARLAYYGKTQ

>member
-1 MAAKDLAK
+1 MANDLAK
-9 ADAVNSILASNYVM
+9 VGAVNSMLASDCVM

-37 FMNAIQAGS
+37 FMNSIQTGS

-55 VPIYQ
+55 IPIYQ

-72 LGNLDMWAQYKETI
+72 VGNLDMWAQYKETA

-101 KTNSN
+101 KTNSGL
-106 YFADGTTVDETK
+106 FADGTVVDETK
-118 GNIMFHAP
+118 GNIMFHAH

-131 VKTDAVTGIPYLWA
+131 VKTDAVTGIPYLWL
-145 SSLPIGGHYIE
+145 SLLPIGGHYIE

-166 VIADKLV
+166 VISDKLV
-173 SRSGRVPKSGLTI
+173 SRSGRVPKGGLTI

-196 GKDYGLVSYDLRK
+196 GNDYGLSCYDHRRL
-209 FMMMIHLFEYGSP
+209 MMMLQLSEYGNP
-222 NCQTKIGY
+222 NCQDKIGY
-230 GVGGSKNGDFWGAA
+230 GVGGSVGGDFWGTAF
-244 SKLTTGATKT
+244 KLTTGATKT
-254 LGDSCGSIAINALP
+254 LGDSCGSIPIDALP
-268 DDTAGKPSSVNSS
+268 DATAGKPASVNSS

-287 IEDAWNW
+287 IEDGWNW

-316 VFIYEGNRMPTDTEL
+316 VFLYEGNRIPTDAEL
-331 ATTPTGDY
+331 ATKPAGDY

-345 DKEGYVSKMVLGEYF
+345 DGEGYVSKMALGEHF
-360 DLIPQSVTGGGSNN
+360 DLIAQSTTGGGSNN
-374 YWCDSFYHSMTLGQ
+374 YWCDYFWRNLATGQ
-388 LCLFGGVANFGASSG
+388 LCLFGGGANGGSISG
-403 LTFIHS
+403 LASVHS
-409 GTPFSVSY
+409 YSAFSFANAHS
-417 NICGARLAYYGKTQ
+417 GARLAYYGKTQ

>member
-1 MAAKDLAK
+1 MANDLAK
-9 ADAVNSILASNYVM
+9 VGAVNSMLASDCVM

-37 FMNAIQAGS
+37 FMNSIQTGS

-55 VPIYQ
+55 IPIYQ

-72 LGNLDMWAQYKETI
+72 VGNLDMWAQYKETA

-101 KTNSN
+101 KTNSGL
-106 YFADGTTVDETK
+106 FADGTVVDETK
-118 GNIMFHAP
+118 GNIMFHAH

-131 VKTDAVTGIPYLWA
+131 VKTDAVTGIPYLWL
-145 SSLPIGGHYIE
+145 SLLPIGGHYIE

-166 VIADKLV
+166 VISDKLV
-173 SRSGRVPKSGLTI
+173 SRSGRVPKGGLTI

-196 GKDYGLVSYDLRK
+196 GNDYGLSCYDHRRL
-209 FMMMIHLFEYGSP
+209 MMMLQLSEYGNP
-222 NCQTKIGY
+222 NCQDKIGY
-230 GVGGSKNGDFWGAA
+230 GVGGSVGGDFWGTAF
-244 SKLTTGATKT
+244 KLTTGATKT
-254 LGDSCGSIAINALP
+254 LGDSCGSIPIDALP
-268 DDTAGKPSSVNSS
+268 DATAGKPASVNSS

-287 IEDAWNW
+287 IEDGWNW

-316 VFIYEGNRMPTDTEL
+316 VFLYEGNRMPTDAEL
-331 ATTPTGDY
+331 ATKPAGDY

-345 DKEGYVSKMVLGEYF
+345 DGEGYVSKMALGEHF
-360 DLIPQSVTGGGSNN
+360 DLIAQSTTGGGSNN
-374 YWCDSFYHSMTLGQ
+374 YWCDYFWRNLATGQ
-388 LCLFGGVANFGASSG
+388 LCLFGGSANNGSVSG
-403 LTFIHS
+403 LAFVYSYYAFSHAYATF
-409 GTPFSVSY
+409 
-417 NICGARLAYYGKTQ
+417 GARLAYYGKTQ

>member
-1 MAAKDLAK
+1 MAADLAK
-9 ADAVNSILASNYVM
+9 VGAVNSILASNYIM

-72 LGNLDMWAQYKETI
+72 VGNLDMWEQYKETM

-156 SPCFGAYKAD
+156 SPCLGAYKAD

-173 SRSGRVPKSGLTI
+173 SRSGRVPKGGLTI

-196 GKDYGLVSYDLRK
+196 GNDYGLVSYDLRR
-209 FMMMIHLFEYGSP
+209 FMMMIQLFEYGNP

-230 GVGGSKNGDFWGAA
+230 GVGGSTNGNFWDAA

-254 LGDSCGSIAINALP
+254 LGDSCGNIAIDALA
-268 DDTAGKPSSVNSS
+268 DSTASKQASVNSS

-294 QHEMTQNIYFGKSEN
+294 QWEMTQGIFFGKSEN

-316 VFIYEGNRMPTDTEL
+316 VFIYDGNRMPTDAEL
-331 ATTPTGDY
+331 TTKPAGDY
-339 RKLERI
+339 RKLERM
-345 DKEGYVSKMVLGEYF
+345 DGEGFVSKMALGEYF
-360 DLIPQSVTGGGSNN
+360 DLIAQSTTGGGSNN
-374 YWCDSFYHSMTLGQ
+374 YWCDYFFRNLATGQ
-388 LCLFGGVANFGASSG
+388 LCLFGGDASYGSNSG
-403 LTFIHS
+403 LAYVASHVAFS
-409 GTPFSVSY
+409 YSLAPF
-417 NICGARLAYYGKTQ
+417 GARLAYYGKTQ

>member
-1 MAAKDLAK
+1 MAADLAK
-9 ADAVNSILASNYVM
+9 VGAVNSILASNYVM

-37 FMNAIQAGS
+37 FMNSIQAGS

-72 LGNLDMWAQYKETI
+72 VGNLDMWEQYKETM

-156 SPCFGAYKAD
+156 SPCLGAYKAD

-173 SRSGRVPKSGLTI
+173 SRSGRVPKHGLTI

-196 GKDYGLVSYDLRK
+196 GNDYGLVSYDLRR
-209 FMMMIHLFEYGSP
+209 FMIMIQLFEYGSP

-230 GVGGSKNGDFWGAA
+230 GVGGSTNGDFWGAT
-244 SKLTTGATKT
+244 SNLTTGATKT
-254 LGDSCGSIAINALP
+254 LGDSCGNIAIDALA
-268 DDTAGKPSSVNSS
+268 DVTASKPASVNSS

-294 QHEMTQNIYFGKSEN
+294 QWEITQGIYFGKSAN

-316 VFIYEGNRMPTDTEL
+316 VFIYDGNRMPTDAEL
-331 ATTPTGDY
+331 TTKPAGDY
-339 RKLERI
+339 RKLERM
-345 DKEGYVSKMVLGEYF
+345 DGDGYVSKMALGEYF
-360 DLIPQSVTGGGSNN
+360 DIIAQSTTGGGSNN
-374 YWCDSFYHSMTLGQ
+374 YWCDYFFRNLATGQ
-388 LCLFGGVANFGASSG
+388 LCLFGGHANSGSYSG
-403 LTFIHS
+403 LACVDSRIAFS
-409 GTPFSVSY
+409 SVAVNYGT
-417 NICGARLAYYGKTQ
+417 RLAYYGKTQ

>member
-1 MAAKDLAK
+1 MAADLAK
-9 ADAVNSILASNYVM
+9 VGAVNSILASNYVM

-72 LGNLDMWAQYKETI
+72 VGNLDMWAQYKDTT

-131 VKTDAVTGIPYLWA
+131 VKTDAVTGIPYLWL
-145 SSLPIGGHYIE
+145 SLLPIGGHYIE

-166 VIADKLV
+166 VISDKLV
-173 SRSGRVPKSGLTI
+173 SRSGRVPKSGLTM

-196 GKDYGLVSYDLRK
+196 GNDYGLSCYDHRRL
-209 FMMMIHLFEYGSP
+209 MMMLQLSEYGSP

-230 GVGGSKNGDFWGAA
+230 GVCGSVNGNFGNAA
-244 SKLTTGATKT
+244 YKLTTGATKT
-254 LGDSCGSIAINALP
+254 LGDSCGSIPIDALP
-268 DDTAGKPSSVNSS
+268 DSTAGKPASVNSS

-287 IEDAWNW
+287 IEDSWGW
-294 QHEMTQNIYFGKSEN
+294 QLEMTQGIYFGKSEN

-316 VFIYEGNRMPTDTEL
+316 VFIYDGNRMPTDAEL
-331 ATTPTGDY
+331 TTKPAGDY
-339 RKLERI
+339 RKLERM
-345 DKEGYVSKMVLGEYF
+345 DEEGYVSKMALGEYF
-360 DLIPQSVTGGGSNN
+360 DLIAQSTTGGGSNN
-374 YWCDSFYHSMTLGQ
+374 YWCDYFLCTLATGQ
-388 LCLFGGVANFGASSG
+388 LCTFGGHASAGSLCGLAYISSRNAFSAANAD
-403 LTFIHS
+403 L
-409 GTPFSVSY
+409 
-417 NICGARLAYYGKTQ
+417 GARLAYYGKTQ

>member
-1 MAAKDLAK
+1 MAADLAK
-9 ADAVNSILASNYVM
+9 VGAVNSILASNYVM

-46 LNLSQYAWG
+46 LNLTQYAWG

-60 SPSSKTSPEWGR
+60 SPSSKTNPEWGR
-72 LGNLDMWAQYKETI
+72 VGNLDMWEQYKETM

-156 SPCFGAYKAD
+156 SPCLGAYKAD

-173 SRSGRVPKSGLTI
+173 SRSGRVPKGGLTI

-196 GKDYGLVSYDLRK
+196 GNDYGLVNYDLRR
-209 FMMMIHLFEYGSP
+209 FMMMIQLFEYGSP

-230 GVGGSKNGDFWGAA
+230 GVGGSVNGDFWGAA
-244 SKLTTGATKT
+244 SKLTTGTTKT
-254 LGDSCGSIAINALP
+254 LGDSCGSITIDALP
-268 DDTAGKPSSVNSS
+268 DGTAGKPASVNSS

-294 QHEMTQNIYFGKSEN
+294 QHEMTQNIYFCKSED

-316 VFIYEGNRMPTDTEL
+316 VFIYEGNRMPTDAEL
-331 ATTPTGDY
+331 TTKPAGDY
-339 RKLERI
+339 RKLERM
-345 DKEGYVSKMVLGEYF
+345 DGEGYVSKMALGEYF
-360 DLIPQSVTGGGSNN
+360 DLIAQSTTGGGSNN
-374 YWCDSFYHSMTLGQ
+374 YWCDYFWRNLATGQ
-388 LCLFGGVANFGASSG
+388 LCLFGGFANSGSLSGLACVYSSVAFSYAYASS
-403 LTFIHS
+403 
-409 GTPFSVSY
+409 
-417 NICGARLAYYGKTQ
+417 GARLAYYGKTQ

>member
-1 MAAKDLAK
+1 MAADLAK
-9 ADAVNSILASNYVM
+9 VGAVNSILASNYVM

-72 LGNLDMWAQYKETI
+72 VGNLDMWEQYKETM

-131 VKTDAVTGIPYLWA
+131 VKTDAVTDIPYLWA

-156 SPCFGAYKAD
+156 SPCLGAYKAD

-173 SRSGRVPKSGLTI
+173 SRSGRVPNGGLTI

-196 GKDYGLVSYDLRK
+196 GNDYGLVSYDLRR
-209 FMMMIHLFEYGSP
+209 FMMMIQLFEYGNP

-230 GVGGSKNGDFWGAA
+230 GVGGSTNGDFWGVA

-254 LGDSCGSIAINALP
+254 LGDSCGNIAIDALANA
-268 DDTAGKPSSVNSS
+268 TASKPASVNSS

-294 QHEMTQNIYFGKSEN
+294 QWEMTQGIYFGKS
-309 TGQTGKE
+309 QTGKE
-316 VFIYEGNRMPTDTEL
+316 VFIYEGNRMPTDAEL
-331 ATTPTGDY
+331 TTKPAGDY
-339 RKLERI
+339 RKLERM
-345 DKEGYVSKMVLGEYF
+345 DGEGYVSKMALGEYF
-360 DLIPQSVTGGGSNN
+360 DLIAQSTTGGGSNN
-374 YWCDSFYHSMTLGQ
+374 YWCDYFFRNLARGQ
-388 LCLFGGVANFGASSG
+388 LCLFGGSANSAVSGSSG
-403 LTFIHS
+403 GLACVHS
-409 GTPFSVSY
+409 GSAFSDASAF
-417 NICGARLAYYGKTQ
+417 CGARLAYYGKTQ

>member
-1 MAAKDLAK
+1 MAADLAK
-9 ADAVNSILASNYVM
+9 VGAVNSILASNYVM

-37 FMNAIQAGS
+37 FMNSIQAGS

-72 LGNLDMWAQYKETI
+72 VGNLDMWEQYKETM

-156 SPCFGAYKAD
+156 SPCLGAYKAD

-173 SRSGRVPKSGLTI
+173 SRSGRVPRVGLTI

-196 GKDYGLVSYDLRK
+196 GNDYGLVNYDLRR
-209 FMMMIHLFEYGSP
+209 FMMMIQLFEYGSP

-230 GVGGSKNGDFWGAA
+230 GIGGSVNGDFWGAA

-254 LGDSCGSIAINALP
+254 LGDSCGSIPIDALP
-268 DDTAGKPSSVNSS
+268 DGTAGKPASVNSS

-294 QHEMTQNIYFGKSEN
+294 EYEITQNIYFGKSEN

-316 VFIYEGNRMPTDTEL
+316 VFIYEGNRMPTDAEL
-331 ATTPTGDY
+331 TTKPAGDY
-339 RKLERI
+339 RKLERM
-345 DKEGYVSKMVLGEYF
+345 DGEGYVSKMALGEYF
-360 DLIPQSVTGGGSNN
+360 DLIAQSTTGGGSNN
-374 YWCDSFYHSMTLGQ
+374 YWCDYFWRDLATGQ
-388 LCLFGGVANFGASSG
+388 LCLFGGFSNRGSNNGLASVASNDA
-403 LTFIHS
+403 
-409 GTPFSVSY
+409 FSVTNSL
-417 NICGARLAYYGKTQ
+417 CGARIAYYGKTQ

>member
-46 LNLSQYAWG
+46 LNLSQYAWS

-72 LGNLDMWAQYKETI
+72 VGNLDMWEQYKETM

-156 SPCFGAYKAD
+156 SPCLGAFKAD

-173 SRSGRVPKSGLTI
+173 SRSGRVPKGGLKITE
-186 SQFWA
+186 FWA

-196 GKDYGLVSYDLRK
+196 GNDYGLVNYDLRR
-209 FMMMIHLFEYGSP
+209 FMMMIQLFEYGSP

-230 GVGGSKNGDFWGAA
+230 GVGGSVSGSFWGAA

-254 LGDSCGSIAINALP
+254 LGDSCGSISIDALA
-268 DDTAGKPSSVNSS
+268 DDTASKPASVNSS

-287 IEDAWNW
+287 IEDSWNW
-294 QHEMTQNIYFGKSEN
+294 QHEMTQGIYFGKSEN

-316 VFIYEGNRMPTDTEL
+316 VFIYDGNRMPTDAEL
-331 ATTPTGDY
+331 TTKPAGDY
-339 RKLERI
+339 RKLERM
-345 DKEGYVSKMVLGEYF
+345 DGEGYVSKMVLGEYF
-360 DLIPQSVTGGGSNN
+360 DLIAQSTTGGGSNN
-374 YWCDSFYHSMTLGQ
+374 YWCDYFWRNLATGQ
-388 LCLFGGVANFGASSG
+388 LCLFGGAANHGSISG
-403 LTFIHS
+403 LAYVLSSHA
-409 GTPFSVSY
+409 FSSAAAAY
-417 NICGARLAYYGKTQ
+417 GARLAYYGKTQ

>member
-1 MAAKDLAK
+1 MANDLAK
-9 ADAVNSILASNYVM
+9 VGAVNSMLASDHVM

-37 FMNAIQAGS
+37 FMNSIQTSS

-72 LGNLDMWAQYKETI
+72 VGNLDMWAQYKETT

-106 YFADGTTVDETK
+106 YFADGTVVDETK
-118 GNIMFHAP
+118 GNIMFHSP

-131 VKTDAVTGIPYLWA
+131 VKTDAVTGIPYLWL
-145 SSLPIGGHYIE
+145 SLLPIGGHYIE

-166 VIADKLV
+166 VISDKLV
-173 SRSGRVPKSGLTI
+173 SRSGRVPKGGLTI

-196 GKDYGLVSYDLRK
+196 GNDYGLSCYDHRRL
-209 FMMMIHLFEYGSP
+209 MMMLQLSEYGNP
-222 NCQTKIGY
+222 NCQDKIGY
-230 GVGGSKNGDFWGAA
+230 GVGGSVGGDFWGAA
-244 SKLTTGATKT
+244 SNLTTGATKT
-254 LGDSCGSIAINALP
+254 LGDSCGSIPIDALP
-268 DDTAGKPSSVNSS
+268 NATAGKPASVNSS

-287 IEDAWNW
+287 IEDGWNW
-294 QHEMTQNIYFGKSEN
+294 QYEMTQNIYFGKSEN

-316 VFIYEGNRMPTDTEL
+316 VFIYEGNRMPTDAEL
-331 ATTPTGDY
+331 ATKPTGDY
-339 RKLERI
+339 RKLERMGG
-345 DKEGYVSKMVLGEYF
+345 EGYVSKMALGEHF
-360 DLIPQSVTGGGSNN
+360 DLIAQSTTGGGSNN
-374 YWCDSFYHSMTLGQ
+374 YWCDYIWGDLATGQ
-388 LCLFGGVANFGASSG
+388 LCLFGGYASYGSSSG
-403 LTFIHS
+403 LAFVYSSTA
-409 GTPFSVSY
+409 FSY
-417 NICGARLAYYGKTQ
+417 AFANFGARLAYYGKTQ

>member
-9 ADAVNSILASNYVM
+9 ADAVNSILASDYVM

-72 LGNLDMWAQYKETI
+72 VGNLDMWAQYKETT

-101 KTNSN
+101 KTNSS
-106 YFADGTTVDETK
+106 YFADGTVVDETK
-118 GNIMFHAP
+118 GNIMFHSP

-131 VKTDAVTGIPYLWA
+131 VKTDAVTGIPYLWL
-145 SSLPIGGHYIE
+145 SLLPIGGHYIE

-166 VIADKLV
+166 VISDKLV
-173 SRSGRVPKSGLTI
+173 SRSGRVPKGNLTI

-196 GKDYGLVSYDLRK
+196 GNDYGLSCYDHRRL
-209 FMMMIHLFEYGSP
+209 MMMLQLSEYGNP
-222 NCQTKIGY
+222 NCQDKIGY
-230 GVGGSKNGDFWGAA
+230 GVGGSVNGDFWGAA

-254 LGDSCGSIAINALP
+254 LGDSCGNIAIAALA
-268 DDTAGKPSSVNSS
+268 DATASKPASVNSS

-294 QHEMTQNIYFGKSEN
+294 QWEMTQGIYFGKSEN

-316 VFIYEGNRMPTDTEL
+316 VFIYDGNRMPTDAEL
-331 ATTPTGDY
+331 TTKPAGDY
-339 RKLERI
+339 RKLERM
-345 DKEGYVSKMVLGEYF
+345 DREGYVSKMALGEYF
-360 DLIPQSVTGGGSNN
+360 DLIAQSTTGGGSNN
-374 YWCDSFYHSMTLGQ
+374 YWCDYFFCNLATGQ
-388 LCLFGGVANFGASSG
+388 LCLFGGSANSGSSSG
-403 LTFIHS
+403 LAYVS
-409 GTPFSVSY
+409 SNSDFSNAY
-417 NICGARLAYYGKTQ
+417 AYYGARLAYYGKTQ

>member
-9 ADAVNSILASNYVM
+9 ADAVNTMLASDYIV

-37 FMNAIQAGS
+37 FMNSIQTGS

-60 SPSSKTSPEWGR
+60 SPSSKTSTEWGR
-72 LGNLDMWAQYKETI
+72 VGNLDMWEQYKETM

-101 KTNSN
+101 KTNSGL
-106 YFADGTTVDETK
+106 FADGTVVDETK

-145 SSLPIGGHYIE
+145 STLPIGGHFIE

-166 VIADKLV
+166 IISDKLV
-173 SRSGRVPKSGLTI
+173 SRSGRVPKGGLTI

-196 GKDYGLVSYDLRK
+196 GNDYGLVNYDLRR
-209 FMMMIHLFEYGSP
+209 FMMMIQLFEFGNP

-230 GVGGSKNGDFWGAA
+230 GVGGSSNGDFWGAA

-254 LGDSCGSIAINALP
+254 LGDSCGSIAIDALA
-268 DDTAGKPSSVNSS
+268 DSTAGKPASVNSS

-294 QHEMTQNIYFGKSEN
+294 QWEMTQGIYFGKSEN

-316 VFIYEGNRMPTDTEL
+316 VFIYDGNRMPTDAEL
-331 ATTPTGDY
+331 TTNPAGDY
-339 RKLERI
+339 RKLERM
-345 DKEGYVSKMVLGEYF
+345 DGEGYVSKMALGEFF
-360 DLIPQSVTGGGSNN
+360 DLIAQSTTGGGSNN
-374 YWCDSFYHSMTLGQ
+374 YWCDYFYCNLAKGQ
-388 LCLFGGVANFGASSG
+388 LCLFGGYANYGSNSG
-403 LTFIHS
+403 LASVHS
-409 GTPFSVSY
+409 SAAFSFANAV
-417 NICGARLAYYGKTQ
+417 CGARLAYYGKTQ

>member
-1 MAAKDLAK
+1 MANDLAK
-9 ADAVNSILASNYVM
+9 VGAVNSMLASDHVM

-37 FMNAIQAGS
+37 FMNSIQTSS

-72 LGNLDMWAQYKETI
+72 VGNLDMWAQYKETT

-106 YFADGTTVDETK
+106 YFADGTVVDETK

-131 VKTDAVTGIPYLWA
+131 VKTDAVTGIPYLWL
-145 SSLPIGGHYIE
+145 SLLPIGGHYIE

-166 VIADKLV
+166 VISDKLV
-173 SRSGRVPKSGLTI
+173 SRSGRVPKGGLTI

-196 GKDYGLVSYDLRK
+196 GNDYGLSCYDHRRL
-209 FMMMIHLFEYGSP
+209 MMMLQLSEYGNP
-222 NCQTKIGY
+222 NCQDKIGY
-230 GVGGSKNGDFWGAA
+230 GVGGSVGGDFWGAA

-254 LGDSCGSIAINALP
+254 LGDSCGSIPIDVLP
-268 DDTAGKPSSVNSS
+268 DTTAGKPASVNSS

-287 IEDAWNW
+287 IEDGWNW
-294 QHEMTQNIYFGKSEN
+294 QHEMTQNIYFGKSDN

-316 VFIYEGNRMPTDTEL
+316 VFIYEGNRMPTDAEL
-331 ATTPTGDY
+331 ATKPAGDY
-339 RKLERI
+339 RKLERM
-345 DKEGYVSKMVLGEYF
+345 DGEGYVSKMALGEHF
-360 DLIPQSVTGGGSNN
+360 DLIAQSTTGGGSNN
-374 YWCDSFYHSMTLGQ
+374 YWCDYFWGDLATGQ
-388 LCLFGGVANFGASSG
+388 LCLFGGSANDGSTSGLACVSSDLAFSNAYANF
-403 LTFIHS
+403 
-409 GTPFSVSY
+409 VV
-417 NICGARLAYYGKTQ
+417 RLAYYGKTQ

>member
-1 MAAKDLAK
+1 MANDLAK
-9 ADAVNSILASNYVM
+9 VGAVNSMLASDCVM

-37 FMNAIQAGS
+37 FMNSIQTGS

-55 VPIYQ
+55 IPIYQ

-72 LGNLDMWAQYKETI
+72 VGNLDMWAQYKETA

-101 KTNSN
+101 KTNSGL
-106 YFADGTTVDETK
+106 FADGTVVDETK
-118 GNIMFHAP
+118 GNIMFHAH

-131 VKTDAVTGIPYLWA
+131 VKTDAVTGIPYLWL
-145 SSLPIGGHYIE
+145 SLLPIGGHYIE

-166 VIADKLV
+166 VISDKLV
-173 SRSGRVPKSGLTI
+173 SRSGRVPKGGLTI

-196 GKDYGLVSYDLRK
+196 GNDYGLSCYDHRRL
-209 FMMMIHLFEYGSP
+209 MMMLQLSEYGNP
-222 NCQTKIGY
+222 NCQDKIGY
-230 GVGGSKNGDFWGAA
+230 GVGGSVGGDFWGTAF
-244 SKLTTGATKT
+244 KLTTGATKT
-254 LGDSCGSIAINALP
+254 LGDSCGSIPIDALP
-268 DDTAGKPSSVNSS
+268 DATAGKPASVNSS

-287 IEDAWNW
+287 IEDGWNW

-316 VFIYEGNRMPTDTEL
+316 VFLYEGNRMPTDAEL
-331 ATTPTGDY
+331 ATKPAGDY

-345 DKEGYVSKMVLGEYF
+345 DGEGYVSKMALGEHF
-360 DLIPQSVTGGGSNN
+360 DLIAQSTTGGGSNN
-374 YWCDSFYHSMTLGQ
+374 YWCDYFWRNLATGQ
-388 LCLFGGVANFGASSG
+388 LCLFGGRANYGSNSG
-403 LTFIHS
+403 LACVAS
-409 GTPFSVSY
+409 ASAFSNASAD
-417 NICGARLAYYGKTQ
+417 CGARLAYYGKTQ